1 MGKLATIIFNLQ
13 FEAWRIILR
22 GFFSLR
28 LNQPN
33 LFLIFKSLFYNS
45 PIPTQAR
52 GNNDLKGSS
61 NIKLWNSKWDGI
73 IPATGYCARHGTYM
87 GMCVPMI
94 VDDRDH
100 QWSGLWGR
108 AFLCS
113 SQLASTSSA
122 PSHQV
127 IAVCKVMFLILTIVG
142 GNRNVNNKKG
152 QNMLHNCN
160 RFEAKS
166 GNFKRHLNKIWS
178 WVRRHNVAAKE
189 AGLKTFI

>member
-1 MGKLATIIFNLQ
+1 MGKRATLFFNLQ

-22 GFFSLR
+22 GFFCLC

-33 LFLIFKSLFYNS
+33 LFLIFRSLFYNS

-52 GNNDLKGSS
+52 GNNDHKGRS
-61 NIKLWNSKWDGI
+61 NIKLQNSKRDGI

-87 GMCVPMI
+87 GMCVAMI

-113 SQLASTSSA
+113 SPLAYTSSA
-122 PSHQV
+122 ASHQV
-127 IAVCKVMFLILTIVG
+127 IAVSKVMFLILLIIAG
-142 GNRNVNNKKG
+142 GNRNVNNKKW
-152 QNMLHNCN
+152 QNMLHN
-160 RFEAKS
+160 
-166 GNFKRHLNKIWS
+166 
-178 WVRRHNVAAKE
+178 
-189 AGLKTFI
+189 